1 MRPQGWHPAPSI
13 EVRVVAPDASAVDI
27 ASSHFSHRLSEIV
40 SQQTASRSVRETG
53 RWHAGPARTL
63 QWRGRTLRL
72 GMVSADA
79 LRMVAA
85 PEEGAGPGGEGGEE
99 GDESEEE
106 PPDSDMERQPES
118 FDEDQY

>member
-1 MRPQGWHPAPSI
+1 MARGTGTNAA
-13 EVRVVAPDASAVDI
+13 VAGKDAV
-27 ASSHFSHRLSEIV
+27 
-40 SQQTASRSVRETG
+40 
-53 RWHAGPARTL
+53 W
-63 QWRGRTLRL
+63 L

-106 PPDSDMERQPES
+106 PPDSDMERQLES